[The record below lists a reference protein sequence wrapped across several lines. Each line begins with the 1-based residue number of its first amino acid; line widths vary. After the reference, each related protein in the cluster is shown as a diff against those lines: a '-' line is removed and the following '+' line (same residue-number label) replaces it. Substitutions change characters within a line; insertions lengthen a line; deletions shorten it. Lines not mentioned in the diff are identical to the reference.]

1 MGVASSNSG
10 EVSFGGE
17 LWTDADG
24 SAVVELAPYLRDR
37 ALTYRYEIRPLKAR
51 TGTSIAAELVDGR
64 LQIRSDAPH
73 LKIEW
78 RITASPRTSEQE
90 QGKRP

>member
-1 MGVASSNSG
+1 MAAAGSNPR
-10 EVSFGGE
+10 EISFGGE

-24 SAVVELAPYLRDR
+24 SAVVELAPHLRDR
-37 ALTYRYEIRPLKAR
+37 ALTYRYQIRPLNTR

-64 LQIRSDAPH
+64 LKIRSDAPH

-78 RITASPRTSEQE
+78 RVTATPRTREQQE
-90 QGKRP
+90 QKAP

>member
-1 MGVASSNSG
+1 MAAAGSNPG
-10 EVSFGGE
+10 EVTFGGE

-37 ALTYRYEIRPLKAR
+37 AVTYRYEIRPLKTH
-51 TGTSIAAELVDGR
+51 TGTSITAELVDGR

-78 RITASPRTSEQE
+78 QITATPRTRDQ
-90 QGKRP
+90 QDKGP